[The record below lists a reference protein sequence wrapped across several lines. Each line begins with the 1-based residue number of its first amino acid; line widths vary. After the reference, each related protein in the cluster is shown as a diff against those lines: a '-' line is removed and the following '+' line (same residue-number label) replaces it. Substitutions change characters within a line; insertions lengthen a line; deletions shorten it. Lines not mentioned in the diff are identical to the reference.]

1 MTKATLLISLCLLIV
16 FVNSFFQPNLLIYP
30 QSENIDVVKND
41 SWVSK
46 QNNLNATIS
55 LEPKVPVIDEKT
67 SISFEVR
74 KLNDS
79 SLFEN
84 LSARVTLTDHD
95 GRLFKFYNQ
104 NIPISGGKL
113 SVEYI
118 FPDDGEHRVI
128 LQLYKNESA
137 FSISSFDIAI
147 PHPKQPTS
155 PIDDLLKSLSDSLF
169 LRFLQFILIPT

>member
-1 MTKATLLISLCLLIV
+1 MMKAVLLISISLLII
-16 FVNSFFQPNLLIYP
+16 FVNSFFQHNLLVYP

-41 SWVSK
+41 TWISK
-46 QNNLNATIS
+46 QNNLNVTIS

-67 SISFEVR
+67 AISFDIR

-79 SLFEN
+79 SPFEN
-84 LSARVTLTDHD
+84 LSARVTLIDHD
-95 GRLFKFYNQ
+95 CRLFKFNNQ
-104 NIPISGGKL
+104 NMPISDGKL

-137 FSISSFDIAI
+137 FSISSFDIVI
-147 PHPKQPTS
+147 PHPKQPNS
-155 PIDDLLKSLSDSLF
+155 PIDNLLKSLFGNLF
-169 LRFLQFILIPT
+169 

>member
-1 MTKATLLISLCLLIV
+1 MIFI
-16 FVNSFFQPNLLIYP
+16 NSFFQHNLLIYP

-41 SWVSK
+41 TWVST
-46 QNNLNATIS
+46 QNNLNVTIS

-67 SISFEVR
+67 NILFEIR

-95 GRLFKFYNQ
+95 GRLFKFNNQ
-104 NIPISGGKL
+104 NMPTSGGNL

-155 PIDDLLKSLSDSLF
+155 PIDNLLKSLSDNLF
-169 LRFLQFILIPT
+169 

>member
-1 MTKATLLISLCLLIV
+1 MINYQKKVTTYLHGFTNKDSEKIRWHGVNFKHIKILYKCKMTKAILLISLCLLIV
-16 FVNSFFQPNLLIYP
+16 FVNFFFQPNLLIYP

-46 QNNLNATIS
+46 QNNLNVTIS

-95 GRLFKFYNQ
+95 GRLFKFHNQ
-104 NIPISGGKL
+104 
-113 SVEYI
+113 
-118 FPDDGEHRVI
+118 
-128 LQLYKNESA
+128 
-137 FSISSFDIAI
+137 DIRI
-147 PHPKQPTS
+147 
-155 PIDDLLKSLSDSLF
+155 
-169 LRFLQFILIPT
+169 

>member
-1 MTKATLLISLCLLIV
+1 MI
-16 FVNSFFQPNLLIYP
+16 FVNSFFQLSFLVYP
-30 QSENIDVVKND
+30 QSENIGVVKND
-41 SWVSK
+41 TWVSK
-46 QNNLNATIS
+46 QDNLNVTIS
-55 LEPKVPVIDEKT
+55 LQPKVPVIDEKT
-67 SISFEVR
+67 KIFFEIR

-84 LSARVTLTDHD
+84 LSGRVTLTDHD
-95 GRLFKFYNQ
+95 GRLYKFNNL

-113 SVEYI
+113 SMEYI

-128 LQLYKNESA
+128 LQIYKNESA

-169 LRFLQFILIPT
+169 LGFLRFMMIPT

>member
-1 MTKATLLISLCLLIV
+1 MIKAALLISLCLLII
-16 FVNSFFQPNLLIYP
+16 FVSSLFQHNLLIYP
-30 QSENIDVVKND
+30 QSENSGVVKND
-41 SWVSK
+41 TWISK
-46 QNNLNATIS
+46 RNNLNVTIS

-67 SISFEVR
+67 NISFELR
-74 KLNDS
+74 TLNDF
-79 SLFEN
+79 SLLEN

-95 GRLFKFYNQ
+95 GRLFKFNNQ
-104 NIPISGGKL
+104 NMPVSDGKL

-147 PHPKQPTS
+147 PHPKKPPS
-155 PIDDLLKSLSDSLF
+155 PIDNLLKSLFTILF
-169 LRFLQFILIPT
+169 

>member
-1 MTKATLLISLCLLIV
+1 MMKAVLSINMGLLVI
-16 FVNSFFQPNLLIYP
+16 FVISFFQHNLLIHP
-30 QSENIDVVKND
+30 QSEDVDVVKND
-41 SWVSK
+41 TWVSK
-46 QNNLNATIS
+46 QNNLNVTIS

-67 SISFEVR
+67 NISFEVR

-95 GRLFKFYNQ
+95 GRLFKFNNQ
-104 NIPISGGKL
+104 NIPVSGGKL

-128 LQLYKNESA
+128 LQLYKNQSA

-147 PHPKQPTS
+147 THPKQPTS
-155 PIDDLLKSLSDSLF
+155 PIDDLL
-169 LRFLQFILIPT
+169 

>member
-1 MTKATLLISLCLLIV
+1 MIKSVLLISISLLII
-16 FVNSFFQPNLLIYP
+16 FVNSFFQHNLLIYP

-41 SWVSK
+41 TWLSK
-46 QNNLNATIS
+46 QNNLNDTIS

-67 SISFEVR
+67 PISFEIR

-79 SLFEN
+79 SPFEN

-95 GRLFKFYNQ
+95 GRLFKFNNQ
-104 NIPISGGKL
+104 NMPISDGKL

-137 FSISSFDIAI
+137 FSISSFDIVI
-147 PHPKQPTS
+147 PHPKQPNS
-155 PIDDLLKSLSDSLF
+155 PIDNLLKSLFGNLF
-169 LRFLQFILIPT
+169 

>member
-1 MTKATLLISLCLLIV
+1 MIKSILLISLCLLIII
-16 FVNSFFQPNLLIYP
+16 VNSFFQHTLLIYP
-30 QSENIDVVKND
+30 QNENIDVVKND
-41 SWVSK
+41 TWVSK
-46 QNNLNATIS
+46 QNNLNVTIS

-67 SISFEVR
+67 NILFEIR

-95 GRLFKFYNQ
+95 GRLYKFNNQ
-104 NIPISGGKL
+104 NIPASGGKL
-113 SVEYI
+113 SAEYI

-137 FSISSFDIAI
+137 FSIGSFDIAI

-155 PIDDLLKSLSDSLF
+155 PIDDLLKSLYDSLS
-169 LRFLQFILIPT
+169 

>member
-1 MTKATLLISLCLLIV
+1 MIKAVLLFSLSLLIIFVNLFFQHTLLVYSQ
-16 FVNSFFQPNLLIYP
+16 N
-30 QSENIDVVKND
+30 ENIDIVKND
-41 SWVSK
+41 TWISR
-46 QNNLNATIS
+46 QNNLNITIS
-55 LEPKVPVIDEKT
+55 LEPSVPVIDEKT
-67 SISFEVR
+67 NISFEIR

-95 GRLFKFYNQ
+95 GRLFKFNNQ
-104 NIPISGGKL
+104 LMPISNGKL

-128 LQLYKNESA
+128 LQLYKKESA

-147 PHPKQPTS
+147 PHPKQPPS
-155 PIDDLLKSLSDSLF
+155 PIDNFLESFFDNLF
-169 LRFLQFILIPT
+169 LWFLQSITIPI

>member
-1 MTKATLLISLCLLIV
+1 MVKVVLLISISLLMI
-16 FVNSFFQPNLLIYP
+16 FVSSFFQHNLSVYP

-41 SWVSK
+41 TWISR
-46 QNNLNATIS
+46 QNNLNVTIS

-67 SISFEVR
+67 SISFEIR

-79 SLFEN
+79 SRFEN

-95 GRLFKFYNQ
+95 GRLFKFNNQ
-104 NIPISGGKL
+104 DILISEGKL

-137 FSISSFDIAI
+137 FSIGSFDIAI
-147 PHPKQPTS
+147 PHPKQPNS
-155 PIDDLLKSLSDSLF
+155 PIDNFFGGLF
-169 LRFLQFILIPT
+169 NNLF